1 MRGFLKKEGE
11 QAYWDSQAGFS
22 AIVNKKPSMTLNT
35 FPSTSP
41 TVLASPKLMVWP
53 DVTTF
58 TLECNVT
65 VIPMF
70 LNLGFESLSW
80 QISLGFGLVCLAREW
95 HIQTGLN
102 PNYGKHNLMLFRF
115 DSSTHQWSQVD
126 SVGLYMW
133 WAGKVR
139 GWGHEFSFLGCLD
152 QGSKENHVWS
162 LETEGS
168 PHSAVSSFLSPRGKH
183 IKCQVWGINWKIVPF
198 CMNFV

>member
-1 MRGFLKKEGE
+1 MVEFESKQEEITGKRTTGNYSFWGRKPTCPDKMQGFVKKEGE
-11 QAYWDSQAGFS
+11 QGYWDSQVEFS

-80 QISLGFGLVCLAREW
+80 QISLGFSLVCLARKW

-102 PNYGKHNLMLFRF
+102 PHHGKHNLRLFRF
-115 DSSTHQWSQVD
+115 DSSTHQ
-126 SVGLYMW
+126 
-133 WAGKVR
+133 
-139 GWGHEFSFLGCLD
+139 
-152 QGSKENHVWS
+152 
-162 LETEGS
+162 
-168 PHSAVSSFLSPRGKH
+168 
-183 IKCQVWGINWKIVPF
+183 
-198 CMNFV
+198 